1 METVTGSSRYSSRW
15 SSRYYR
21 MLAVLSSVVW
31 LSGCVPT
38 VDSVD
43 IERYMG
49 LWYQISA
56 YETSFNQGLVAVT
69 AEYTLLEDGT
79 VQVFNRGYQDSF
91 DGVVD
96 EILGTATVANTETNA
111 ELVVNFP
118 SVPFDFPFPNYL
130 IVVLDQENYQ
140 YAAVT
145 DPFKSTL
152 FILSRTPTLDEA
164 TYNGILEE
172 LEALN
177 IDTDKLIPTPQ
188 PDTIL

>member
-1 METVTGSSRYSSRW
+1 MKAKASLRTRVNRSLIT
-15 SSRYYR
+15 
-21 MLAVLSSVVW
+21 LLSVFW
-31 LSGCVPT
+31 LSGCVTT
-38 VDSVD
+38 VDYVD
-43 IERYMG
+43 VERYMG

-79 VQVFNRGYQDSF
+79 VQVYNRGYEESF
-91 DGVVD
+91 DGAVD

-118 SVPFDFPFPNYL
+118 SVPFNFPFPNYL

-145 DPFKSTL
+145 DPFSSTL
-152 FILSRTPTLDEA
+152 FVLSRTPTLDEA
-164 TYNGILEE
+164 TYQQILDE
-172 LEALN
+172 LQAQDIN
-177 IDTDKLIPTPQ
+177 TDKLVPTPQ
-188 PDTIL
+188 PVNIM